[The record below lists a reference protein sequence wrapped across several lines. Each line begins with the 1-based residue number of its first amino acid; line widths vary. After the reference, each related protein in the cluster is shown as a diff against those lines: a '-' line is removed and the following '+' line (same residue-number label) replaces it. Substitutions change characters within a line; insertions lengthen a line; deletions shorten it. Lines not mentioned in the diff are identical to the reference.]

1 MADTIHLGF
10 EVGTGSSVSIPIH
23 HLAVTGQT
31 RLSGKTTTIEALLS
45 RLPATYH
52 ALLFSTKRGELAFSS
67 VPRVKPFYR
76 QHTDWEYVES
86 LLEAAMK
93 ERMRLERSFII
104 NACKGTHTL
113 RQVYDNIIK
122 GRKEARRGFDE
133 AIFTNLQAYFEK
145 VLPQLEANPFADTLS
160 LVPGANVMDL
170 GHLSEEVQALVIA
183 ACLDELHAN
192 ASKTVIVIPEAWK
205 FIPQS
210 RGNPVKWAAEHVV
223 REGGASQLWLWFDAQ
238 DITGMDKQP
247 LKSVGVW
254 LLGRQMELNEIRRVL
269 AQVPLSK
276 KPRPEDV
283 ARLPVGHF
291 YTAAED
297 WCRPVYVQPQWLDQD
312 RARQVAL
319 GALTSSDL
327 ALTIPHPAE
336 FVANGHTGPDTNSGQ
351 FPNLPNCLD
360 EEDPAMIADL
370 KMQLANTEAERDE
383 ATRQLGEKDQLIAKH
398 QAGLD
403 ALSKQMDDWLPR
415 VQAAARFS
423 DALRE
428 FLGHATMPL
437 DQPAL
442 DLDILAEKVAARLGV
457 HQLQQGPPIETLKH
471 QFQEEVVAR
480 LHEQVQA
487 MDERPRKAILWLL
500 SVGRPAKHMEICR
513 RLGFPAAGAS
523 FAKFGTGIKEAVAKG
538 FLVLTPA
545 DGLDQVVRDKVAAEL
560 APYKPLPEVV
570 EATYQHLLGEIA
582 KDHAQP

>member
-1 MADTIHLGF
+1 
-10 EVGTGSSVSIPIH
+10 
-23 HLAVTGQT
+23 
-31 RLSGKTTTIEALLS
+31 
-45 RLPATYH
+45 
-52 ALLFSTKRGELAFSS
+52 
-67 VPRVKPFYR
+67 
-76 QHTDWEYVES
+76 
-86 LLEAAMK
+86 
-93 ERMRLERSFII
+93 
-104 NACKGTHTL
+104 
-113 RQVYDNIIK
+113 
-122 GRKEARRGFDE
+122 
-133 AIFTNLQAYFEK
+133 
-145 VLPQLEANPFADTLS
+145 
-160 LVPGANVMDL
+160 
-170 GHLSEEVQALVIA
+170 
-183 ACLDELHAN
+183 
-192 ASKTVIVIPEAWK
+192 
-205 FIPQS
+205 
-210 RGNPVKWAAEHVV
+210 
-223 REGGASQLWLWFDAQ
+223 
-238 DITGMDKQP
+238 
-247 LKSVGVW
+247 
-254 LLGRQMELNEIRRVL
+254 
-269 AQVPLSK
+269 
-276 KPRPEDV
+276 
-283 ARLPVGHF
+283 
-291 YTAAED
+291 
-297 WCRPVYVQPQWLDQD
+297 
-312 RARQVAL
+312 
-319 GALTSSDL
+319 
-327 ALTIPHPAE
+327 
-336 FVANGHTGPDTNSGQ
+336 
-351 FPNLPNCLD
+351 
-360 EEDPAMIADL
+360 MIADL

-513 RLGFPAAGAS
+513 RLGFPEAGAS